1 MMIRNDRDSLTDLLH
16 QINDRFQALSHKIH
30 WTTEDSECLDNL
42 VGSQEHIKGITARIT
57 ISVRKKY
64 PSGARQKKLIADQ
77 EKKPLPNPFKSFILN
92 SDQTTQ

>member
-57 ISVRKKY
+57 RATG
-64 PSGARQKKLIADQ
+64 SGAFAMYL
-77 EKKPLPNPFKSFILN
+77 PLLLALLFKIS
-92 SDQTTQ
+92 